1 MLRIERL
8 ICGCIILR
16 YRSNLIPKPDNAK
29 EESNASIEKVEGG
42 PAMTLS
48 ASRLTCFALLS
59 AIEEDLRAV
68 AAAELGGHDAREVL
82 ADSYK
87 VAVERLIREVGQS
100 DEPFSIQDL
109 LPFIDFAEAF
119 QLLARNYASLPDPYA
134 DYLRGVAGRL
144 KRLEPIRNRV
154 AHTRPL
160 DYEDFA
166 TTIDTA
172 NDLARDRRFPWT
184 VLRET
189 VARLAEDPSYVLGLE
204 IRFPGQPEADERHN
218 LPTPDYDETGF
229 IGRGPVV
236 ANLKR
241 VIKGAYPV
249 ISIVG
254 DGGIGK
260 SSLVLKVAYD
270 MLDSGTF
277 DSIVWISAQT
287 ALLTSTEI
295 VRIVGAIS
303 DSLGMLSAAAWQMG
317 GEAAADNPIEEVLA
331 YLEHFRILLIL
342 ETVLDE
348 TLRDF
353 LGQLPQGSKVLITSR
368 IGIGAYEYPVRLG
381 PLEPPEGV
389 RLLRALARLRNVEVL
404 LHASDSTIARYVDLM
419 GARPLYIRWFVSAIQ
434 AGSRPED
441 VLSNSSLL
449 LDYCMSN
456 VYNYLSDDGCVVL
469 RALQA
474 VPGLHSQADLAFLS
488 DMSIHN
494 LQNALLQ
501 LTNTYFVTLQSSS
514 YRASPETLYQLTEFA
529 IRYLDKHHPVST
541 RQRDELRLRNKS
553 LYETGRRIRADYQAN
568 PYSHRTLDIRGE
580 GDFGVARL
588 LIDAISLIQ
597 RNRLVD
603 ANELIRGAK
612 ELAPGYHEVH
622 RVEAFLRTQEGDYPG
637 AISAYERARE
647 LEPDSVPLRYF
658 FGTFLLGH
666 GGDPEAGLTHLQ
678 YAARLQ
684 GNDPKLQLEIARAHL
699 SMPNLSDARDVSAN
713 LLDQQ
718 EVPADLKR
726 RAAEVMVQADVSLA
740 HRAAERE
747 DWAGAVG
754 WLEDLIPALLYVMPT
769 IAEST
774 LRTRLDQ
781 ARNLAGICQQRT
793 TDDYVS
799 RRAIETLSEL
809 SAATSLNLGEFEV
822 QTYGRIVR
830 MVPER
835 SFGFIREVGAKNE
848 YFFHRRD
855 LTQNRDWPRC
865 IEGCEVSFRAD
876 PEHARGPKAL
886 NVRVLGQ

>member
-1 MLRIERL
+1 
-8 ICGCIILR
+8 
-16 YRSNLIPKPDNAK
+16 
-29 EESNASIEKVEGG
+29 
-42 PAMTLS
+42 MTLS

-68 AAAELGGHDAREVL
+68 AAAELSGHDVHDVL
-82 ADSYK
+82 SDSYN
-87 VAVERLIREVGQS
+87 VAVERLIREVGQP
-100 DEPFSIQDL
+100 DEPPSIQDL

-119 QLLARNYASLPDPYA
+119 QLLARNYAGLPDSYA
-134 DYLRGVAGRL
+134 DYLRAVAVRL
-144 KRLEPIRNRV
+144 KRLQPIRNRV

-166 TTIDTA
+166 TTVDTA
-172 NDLARDRRFPWT
+172 KDLARDRRFPWT
-184 VLRET
+184 ILRET
-189 VARLAEDPSYVLGLE
+189 VGKLAEDPSYVLGLE
-204 IRFPGQPEADERHN
+204 IRFPGQPESDERHN

-229 IGRGPVV
+229 IGRGSVV

-254 DGGIGK
+254 DGGVGK
-260 SSLVLKVAYD
+260 SSLALKVAYD
-270 MLDSGTF
+270 ILDSATF
-277 DSIVWISAQT
+277 DSIVWVSAQT

-295 VRIVGAIS
+295 VRIEGAIS
-303 DSLGMLSAAAWQMG
+303 DSLGMLSAAARQMG
-317 GEAAADNPIEEVLA
+317 GEVATENPIEEVLA

-342 ETVLDE
+342 DNLETVLDE

-353 LGQLPQGSKVLITSR
+353 LGQLPSGSKVLITSR

-389 RLLRALARLRNVEVL
+389 RLLRALARLRNVEL
-404 LHASDSTIARYVDLM
+404 LLRTSDSTIARYVDLM
-419 GARPLYIRWFVSAIQ
+419 GARPLFIRWFVSAIQ

-441 VLSNSSLL
+441 ILNNSGLL

-456 VYNYLSDDGCVVL
+456 VYDYLSDDSRVVL

-488 DMSIHN
+488 GMSVHS

-501 LTNTYFVTLQSSS
+501 LTNTYFVALQSSS

-529 IRYLDKHHPVST
+529 LRYLDKHHPVNT
-541 RQRDELRLRNKS
+541 RERNELRLRNKS
-553 LYETGRRIRADYQAN
+553 LYETGRRIRADYQSN

-580 GDFGVARL
+580 GDFAVARL

-597 RNRLVD
+597 RNRFVD
-603 ANELIRGAK
+603 ANELIRNAK

-637 AISAYERARE
+637 AVNAYERARD

-658 FGTFLLGH
+658 YGTFLLRY

-684 GNDPKLQLEIARAHL
+684 GKDPKLQLEIARAHL
-699 SMPNLSDARDVSAN
+699 SMPNLSEAREVSAD

-718 EVPADLKR
+718 EAPGDLKR
-726 RAAEVMVQADVSLA
+726 QAAEVLVQADVSLA

-747 DWAGAVG
+747 DWASAVG
-754 WLEDLIPALLYVMPT
+754 WLEDLMPAFQHITLT
-769 IAEST
+769 IGEST
-774 LRTRLDQ
+774 LRSRLDQ
-781 ARNLAGICQQRT
+781 ARNLAGICQQHA
-793 TDDYVS
+793 TDDYVG
-799 RRAIETLSEL
+799 RRAIEILSEL
-809 SAATSLNLGEFEV
+809 SAATSANLRDFEAR
-822 QTYGRIVR
+822 TYGRIVR

-835 SFGFIREVGAKNE
+835 SFGFIKEVGTNNE
-848 YFFHRRD
+848 YFFHRAY
-855 LTQNRDWPRC
+855 LTRSRDWPRC
-865 IEGCEVSFRAD
+865 IEGCEVSFRAN
-876 PEHARGPKAL
+876 PEHDRGPQAL
-886 NVRVLGQ
+886 DVRVLGH